1 MLYSPK
7 SLKWLLR
14 IYPPFLF
21 QRIWVQNIHIDF
33 QGVDVKII
41 KSIFNKNTNKTI
53 FGGTIFSAVDPFYA
67 ILIDQRLQSHG
78 FKNTVAWLKSA
89 SIAYKKP
96 GSTNLKFTIKISDD
110 DFNTCMDTLKSRGR
124 MIKTFSVEIL
134 NDENEVCA
142 IATNEIYIRD
152 LNFTYTRGQ

>member
-21 QRIWVQNIHIDF
+21 QRIWVQRIYPDF

-41 KSIFNKNTNKTI
+41 KSIFNKNTNNTI

-67 ILIDQRLQSHG
+67 ILIDQRLQAHG
-78 FKNTVAWLKSA
+78 FKKTVAWLKSA
-89 SIAYKKP
+89 SIEYKKP
-96 GSTNLKFTIKISDD
+96 GLTNLRFSIKITDE
-110 DFNTCMDTLKSRGR
+110 DFNECMDTLKNRGR
-124 MIKTFSVEIL
+124 IIKTFSVEIV
-134 NDENEVCA
+134 NDQNEICA
-142 IATNEIYIRD
+142 IAKNEIYIRD
-152 LNFTYTRGQ
+152 LNFTYTRV

>member
-21 QRIWVQNIHIDF
+21 QRIWVQRIYPDF

-41 KSIFNKNTNKTI
+41 KSIFNKNTNNTI

-67 ILIDQRLQSHG
+67 ILIDQRLQAHG
-78 FKNTVAWLKSA
+78 FKKTVAWLKSA
-89 SIAYKKP
+89 SIEYKKP
-96 GSTNLKFTIKISDD
+96 GLTNLKFSIKIDD
-110 DFNTCMDTLKSRGR
+110 SDFNACMDTLKSRGR
-124 MIKTFSVEIL
+124 MIKTFSVEIV
-134 NDENEVCA
+134 NDQNEICA

-152 LNFTYTRGQ
+152 LNFTYTRV

>member
-1 MLYSPK
+1 MLYSPQ

-21 QRIWVQNIHIDF
+21 QRIWVKKIHTDF

-41 KSIFNKNTNKTI
+41 KSIFNKNSNNTI

-78 FKNTVAWLKSA
+78 FKKTVAWLKSA
-89 SIAYKKP
+89 SIEYKKP
-96 GSTNLKFTIKISDD
+96 GLTDLKFSIKITDE
-110 DFNTCMDTLKSRGR
+110 DFNECMDTLKSRGR
-124 MIKTFSVEIL
+124 IIKTFFVEIL
-134 NDENEVCA
+134 NEQNEICA
-142 IATNEIYIRD
+142 IAKNEIYIRD
-152 LNFTYTRGQ
+152 LNFTYTKV

>member
-21 QRIWVQNIHIDF
+21 QRIWVQRIYSNF

-41 KSIFNKNTNKTI
+41 KSIFNKNTNNTI

-67 ILIDQRLQSHG
+67 ILIDQRLQAHG
-78 FKNTVAWLKSA
+78 FKKTVAWLKSA
-89 SIAYKKP
+89 SIEYKKP
-96 GSTNLKFTIKISDD
+96 GLTNLKFSIKINDS
-110 DFNTCMDTLKSRGR
+110 DFNECMDTLKSRGR
-124 MIKTFSVEIL
+124 MIKTFLVEIV
-134 NDENEVCA
+134 NDQNEVCA
-142 IATNEIYIRD
+142 VAKNEIYIRD
-152 LNFTYTRGQ
+152 LNFTYTRA

>member
-1 MLYSPK
+1 MLYSPQ

-21 QRIWVQNIHIDF
+21 QRIWVKNIHTDF

-41 KSIFNKNTNKTI
+41 KSIFNKNSNNTI

-78 FKNTVAWLKSA
+78 FKKTVAWLKSA
-89 SIAYKKP
+89 SIEYKKP
-96 GSTNLKFTIKISDD
+96 GLTNLKFSIKITDE
-110 DFNTCMDTLKSRGR
+110 DFNECMDTLKSRGR
-124 MIKTFSVEIL
+124 IIKTFFVEIV
-134 NDENEVCA
+134 NEQNEICA
-142 IATNEIYIRD
+142 IAKNEIYIRD
-152 LNFTYTRGQ
+152 LNFTYTKV

>member
-21 QRIWVQNIHIDF
+21 QRIWVQRIYSDF

-41 KSIFNKNTNKTI
+41 KSIFNKNTNNTI

-67 ILIDQRLQSHG
+67 ILIDQRLQAHG
-78 FKNTVAWLKSA
+78 FKKT
-89 SIAYKKP
+89 
-96 GSTNLKFTIKISDD
+96 TNLKFSIKINDS
-110 DFNTCMDTLKSRGR
+110 DFNECMDTLKSRGR
-124 MIKTFSVEIL
+124 MIKTFLVEIV
-134 NDENEVCA
+134 NDQNEVCA
-142 IATNEIYIRD
+142 VAKNEIYIRD
-152 LNFTYTRGQ
+152 LNFTYTRA

>member
-21 QRIWVQNIHIDF
+21 QRIWVKKIHTDF

-41 KSIFNKNTNKTI
+41 KSIFNKNSNSTI

-78 FKNTVAWLKSA
+78 FKKTVAWLKSA
-89 SIAYKKP
+89 SIEYKKP
-96 GSTNLKFTIKISDD
+96 GLTNLKFSIKITDN
-110 DFNTCMDTLKSRGR
+110 DFNECMDALASRGR
-124 MIKTFSVEIL
+124 IIKTFSVEIV
-134 NDENEVCA
+134 NDQNEICA
-142 IATNEIYIRD
+142 IAQNEIYIRD
-152 LNFTYTRGQ
+152 LNFTYSRV

>member
-21 QRIWVQNIHIDF
+21 QRIWVKKIHTDF

-41 KSIFNKNTNKTI
+41 KSIFNKNSNNTI

-78 FKNTVAWLKSA
+78 FKKTVAWLKSA
-89 SIAYKKP
+89 SIEYKKP
-96 GSTNLKFTIKISDD
+96 GLTNLKFSIKITDE
-110 DFNTCMDTLKSRGR
+110 DFNECMDTLNSRGR
-124 MIKTFSVEIL
+124 IIKTFSVEIV
-134 NDENEVCA
+134 NDQNEICA
-142 IATNEIYIRD
+142 IAKNEIYIRD
-152 LNFTYTRGQ
+152 LNFTYSRV